1 MSVSSLPETPT
12 NRDIVVI
19 GASAGGYSALLKL
32 AAGLPED
39 LPAAVL
45 VALHFH
51 PGFASD
57 LPDHL
62 SRVGPLRACFAI
74 HREPIVPGRIYVAPV
89 DNHLGVRPGILQV
102 TRGPKE
108 NGHRPSIDTLFRTAA
123 IAYGPRVLG
132 VVLTGHLDCGT
143 AGLLSIKA
151 RGGAAIAQDPEEADA
166 ASMPRSAIDHVAVDE
181 VAPLQDIP
189 GLISRFA
196 RQPAVGVTRPPDPNL
211 EPNMDSKLAA
221 LEGRQLGSLAPL
233 VCPSCHGEMTEVEVN
248 GFQRFRCHTGH
259 AFSLASADAEQA
271 EEVERALWAAIR
283 ALDESAA
290 LTRRLSI
297 RGMPELRRRFADR
310 SEVAAQQS
318 ALLRRLVLGE
328 GIDSP
333 AQPTL
338 GNPSDSEPDA

>member
-1 MSVSSLPETPT
+1 
-12 NRDIVVI
+12 
-19 GASAGGYSALLKL
+19 LLKL
-32 AAGLPED
+32 AAGLPAD
-39 LPAAVL
+39 LPAAVM
-45 VALHFH
+45 VALHLH
-51 PGFASD
+51 PGFPSD

-62 SRVGPLRACFAI
+62 SRVGPLPACFAV
-74 HREPIVPGRIYVAPV
+74 HREPIAHGRIYVAPV

-108 NGHRPSIDTLFRTAA
+108 NGHRPSIDSLFRSASMV
-123 IAYGPRVLG
+123 YGPRVIG

-151 RGGAAIAQDPEEADA
+151 RGGLTIVQDPEEAEA
-166 ASMPRSAIDHVAVDE
+166 ASMPRSAIEHVTIDE

-189 GLISRFA
+189 GLITRA
-196 RQPAVGVTRPPDPNL
+196 VRQPPSAATRPVDPNL
-211 EPNMDSKLAA
+211 DNLEPKLAA
-221 LEGRQLGSLAPL
+221 LEGRQLGETAPL

-297 RGMPELRRRFADR
+297 RSVPELRRRFADR
-310 SEVAAQQS
+310 SELATRQS
-318 ALLRRLVLGE
+318 ALLRRLLLGA
-328 GIDSP
+328 GVDSP
-333 AQPTL
+333 AQATR
-338 GNPSDSEPDA
+338 GNPSGTEEPDA